1 MLTEKQVKFIREE
14 LATAKNPLFFYD
26 DDADGISS
34 FLLLYRI
41 HREGKGVILKTSPK
55 LDMRLFRKVEELNPD
70 KIFVLDVPIIDQE
83 FIDAV
88 KRPIFWI
95 DHHQPLQRENVHYF
109 NPRIDNPNAYI
120 PTTRMAWQISQR
132 EEDFW
137 IAGIGVLGDYAMPD
151 FIDEYR
157 KMYPQLIQK
166 KTDLPKTI
174 FTQPIS
180 VLIKMFFF
188 FLKGP
193 TSDVRKSV
201 SILSKVKSPDEILQQ
216 ETPRGRYLYKR
227 FEKLNEKYMEL
238 LEQAKKCATR
248 SKILLFNYAEN
259 QWSFTA
265 NLANELTVLY
275 PKKVIIISRNKSGEM
290 KCSLRAQFPILT
302 ALEKA
307 LVGINGYGGGHEN
320 ACGAVIKV
328 EDWDRFLEQF
338 KKELS

>member
-1 MLTEKQVKFIREE
+1 MLTEKQVNFIREE

-26 DDADGISS
+26 DDADGLSA

-109 NPRIDNPNAYI
+109 NPRIDNPDAYI

-137 IAGIGVLGDYAMPD
+137 IAGIGVLGDYSMPD
-151 FIDEYR
+151 FMDKYR
-157 KMYPQLIQK
+157 KAYPQLVQK
-166 KTDLPKTI
+166 KTTLPKTI
-174 FTQPIS
+174 FKQPIS

-201 SILSKVKSPDEILQQ
+201 SIITKIKSPDEILQQ
-216 ETPRGRYLYKR
+216 QTSKGRYLFKR

-238 LEQAKKCATR
+238 LKQAKKCATR
-248 SKILLFNYAEN
+248 SKILLFNYTEN

-265 NLANELTVLY
+265 NLANELTVMY
-275 PKKVIIISRNKSGEM
+275 PKKAVIISRNKSGEM
-290 KCSLRAQFPILT
+290 KCSLRAQFPISK
-302 ALEKA
+302 ALERA
-307 LVGINGYGGGHEN
+307 LVGIEGYGGGHEN
-320 ACGAVIKV
+320 ACGAVIKE
-328 EDWDRFLEQF
+328 EDWKRFLEQF